1 MSVIFYCFLD
11 TFGASGGLFGQP
23 AQTQNAGLFGKS
35 VGFGAPQASAAA
47 PVFNFGA
54 STGTSLFG
62 QNNQQKVSSYFN
74 ILLPTIYYYGY

>member
-1 MSVIFYCFLD
+1 MIFYLFLD
-11 TFGASGGLFGQP
+11 TFGSTGGLFGQP

-35 VGFGAPQASAAA
+35 VGFGTPAASAAQ

-62 QNNQQKVSSYFN
+62 QNNQQKVRRVSCIFLKLFKF
-74 ILLPTIYYYGY
+74 IA